1 MKIGI
6 TLAALRPSLWT
17 EATLLADELGFESV
31 WMPEHLVIPVELE
44 GSPIAGAD
52 HPPVPPDVPVF
63 EVFSYLSFL
72 AGQTERIRFGTYV
85 YNIGLRHPLA
95 VARAVAGGGSV
106 LLLDEPAAGLGPA
119 DATALSDIIRRL
131 AGDLGIAVLLIEHN
145 VDMVL
150 RTCDQIVALN
160 FGEMIGHGTP
170 AEIRKNPAVVAA
182 YLGAGDGDDDTA
194 PILAP
199 TSTGPPSTQGNR

>member
-52 HPPVPPDVPVF
+52 HPPVPSDVPVF

-72 AGQTERIRFGTYV
+72 AGQWPRRCRRRSRTGEALEEFQRCPRRHAPLCRSDPPRYS
-85 YNIGLRHPLA
+85 GLLSIP
-95 VARAVAGGGSV
+95 
-106 LLLDEPAAGLGPA
+106 GLTP
-119 DATALSDIIRRL
+119 RPRL
-131 AGDLGIAVLLIEHN
+131 
-145 VDMVL
+145 
-150 RTCDQIVALN
+150 
-160 FGEMIGHGTP
+160 
-170 AEIRKNPAVVAA
+170 
-182 YLGAGDGDDDTA
+182 
-194 PILAP
+194 
-199 TSTGPPSTQGNR
+199 